1 MNNVK
6 ILFLML
12 ASVINSYAAAQ
23 TYDAELNYLGQYVQ
37 RMYFSEPFQGVK
49 VVSDV
54 DKCYLV
60 CVVVEAFTNNEYTVQ
75 RKSEVKAMRYANE
88 FLNGTQISSN
98 TIVLMKEDSD
108 GNSYEE
114 IEDFIESRSIGYVQQ
129 MQLLSTFE
137 DNQGKTVFVFCKELP
152 VLEFPKGKKGK
163 RTRKK

>member
-75 RKSEVKAMRYANE
+75 RKSEVKAMRYTNE

-137 DNQGKTVFVFCKELP
+137 DNQDKTVFVFCKELLVP
-152 VLEFPKGKKGK
+152 EFSKGK
-163 RTRKK
+163 TRKHKRNK

>member
-12 ASVINSYAAAQ
+12 ASVMNSYAAAQ

-60 CVVVEAFTNNEYTVQ
+60 CVVVEAFTNNEYILQ

-88 FLNGTQISSN
+88 FLNGAQISSN
-98 TIVLMKEDSD
+98 TIVFMKEDSN
-108 GNSYEE
+108 GNSYEG
-114 IEDFIESRSIGYVQQ
+114 IEDFIETRSIGYVQQ
-129 MQLLSTFE
+129 MQLILTFE
-137 DNQGKTVFVFCKELP
+137 DNQDKTVFVFCKELP
-152 VLEFPKGKKGK
+152 VSEFSKGKKGK